1 MKLKLKNFMTIL
13 VREEKCL
20 ILIIILVSQNITII
34 KNVLILGKMKYEKYH
49 VPIEKFA
56 GLNLKMY
63 SIVVSDSNEFK
74 KATGGN
80 IDIVA

>member
-1 MKLKLKNFMTIL
+1 
-13 VREEKCL
+13 
-20 ILIIILVSQNITII
+20 
-34 KNVLILGKMKYEKYH
+34 MKYEKYH

-80 IDIVA
+80 INIVA